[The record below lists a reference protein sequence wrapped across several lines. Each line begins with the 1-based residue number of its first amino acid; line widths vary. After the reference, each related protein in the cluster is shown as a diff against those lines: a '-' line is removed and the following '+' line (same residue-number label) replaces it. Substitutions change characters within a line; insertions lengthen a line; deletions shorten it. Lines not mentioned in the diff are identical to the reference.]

1 VELAESA
8 PAVGRRCGGRECQGA
23 GHAVR
28 RRPASTVGCP
38 PIRFPRPGSGRPTVR
53 CPAVRCPAVRC
64 PVSWFRRPGSN
75 RPVSGHL
82 VSARPPGHLL
92 VCVSPAVPWD
102 HIGAA
107 GNLDGRDGSGCRWS
121 AVSRAAWST
130 ARVRLKGGDAVEVV
144 GRWGSGG
151 RGPGRVG
158 LGHRLRRARPLAGRG
173 RPAWRKG
180 RRSLPANLGCGSA
193 GPSATSCLWAWLA
206 PCLEHDHATWSL
218 WSLMAGWTSL
228 EGPTRSTARMGC
240 GPSAAQ
246 PASQRAWLGARR
258 RCELREQWW
267 ARQGLNL

>member
-1 VELAESA
+1 VSVLLSCPTADRPGGVWPVELAESA

-64 PVSWFRRPGSN
+64 PVSWFRRPESN

-173 RPAWRKG
+173 GQLGVRVAG
-180 RRSLPANLGCGSA
+180 RCRL
-193 GPSATSCLWAWLA
+193 T
-206 PCLEHDHATWSL
+206 
-218 WSLMAGWTSL
+218 
-228 EGPTRSTARMGC
+228 
-240 GPSAAQ
+240 
-246 PASQRAWLGARR
+246 
-258 RCELREQWW
+258 
-267 ARQGLNL
+267 

>member
-1 VELAESA
+1 MRRGA
-8 PAVGRRCGGRECQGA
+8 P
-23 GHAVR
+23 
-28 RRPASTVGCP
+28 STVVSPCRCLVTAVVRPSRQCP
-38 PIRFPRPGSGRPTVR
+38 SVCSAELSYCGSTRWRLAGGACGERPSGR
-53 CPAVRCPAVRC
+53 A
-64 PVSWFRRPGSN
+64 SLRRPGMPGRRPCRPSPARVHRWVSTHPVPTSGVRSSN
-75 RPVSGHL
+75 RPVSSRPVSSRPVSGQLVPSSGHL

-173 RPAWRKG
+173 GQLGVRVAG
-180 RRSLPANLGCGSA
+180 RCRL
-193 GPSATSCLWAWLA
+193 T
-206 PCLEHDHATWSL
+206 
-218 WSLMAGWTSL
+218 
-228 EGPTRSTARMGC
+228 
-240 GPSAAQ
+240 
-246 PASQRAWLGARR
+246 
-258 RCELREQWW
+258 
-267 ARQGLNL
+267 